1 MDAEVYMIILG
12 IGIVTFFFLRWIF
25 KRLIKT
31 DNVLRVALTWIGTV
45 ILTPIIYLGLIAIFI
60 IMISYERSRSFNKE
74 RWFADKF
81 NRYEM
86 RDDLVKSR
94 RLKNK
99 SKQEIVEILG
109 LPSTVIDSLNI
120 WDYELGM
127 SGAGFGWQFNNLKL
141 TFDNGYVTKVE
152 KVEILD

>member
-1 MDAEVYMIILG
+1 MGAEVYISNLV
-12 IGIVTFFFLRWIF
+12 IGIVTFFILRWIF

-31 DNVLRVALTWIGTV
+31 DNVLRIALTWIGTV

-60 IMISYERSRSFNKE
+60 IVISYEPSRSFNKE

-86 RDDLVKSR
+86 RDDLVKSG